1 VQVMVP
7 YLPDLEYCHP
17 NELNTLSVVVCPI
30 GLWVMRLYSCNPG
43 WGYMPI
49 VQLLPTNA
57 VLLLIDLSDVSG
69 DVVKGDMG
77 QLSAT
82 SVQSEG

>member
-1 VQVMVP
+1 MVP
-7 YLPDLEYCHP
+7 YLPDLEYCCP

-30 GLWVMRLYSCNPG
+30 GLWVMRLYGCNPG
-43 WGYMPI
+43 WGYTPI
-49 VQLLPTNA
+49 VQLPPTNA
-57 VLLLIDLSDVSG
+57 VLLLIYLPDVSG
-69 DVVKGDMG
+69 DVMKGDMG